1 MSKPTIRDKKASA
14 TRRDPASEAHVDFAS
29 TMSYGDY
36 LHLDR
41 LLDCQHRVS
50 DQHDE
55 MLFIIIHQA
64 TELWMKLALHELGA
78 ATAQLRADNL
88 AAAFKG
94 MARVSRIQ
102 AQLIQSW
109 DVLSTLTPADYLS
122 FRDSLGRSS
131 GFQSY
136 QYRLIEFALGKKN
149 AAMLEPHRHR
159 GELVATLEAAL
170 NEPSLYDEAIALLA
184 RRGFAIAPALLARD
198 FATPHRS
205 DASVRGAWLAIYRDT
220 ARYWDLYELA
230 EELVDL
236 EDWFQQWRFRHVT
249 TVDRIIGRKRGTGGT
264 AGVAYLRQAL
274 DIRFFPE
281 LWEVRTDL

>member
-1 MSKPTIRDKKASA
+1 MSKPKIRSKK
-14 TRRDPASEAHVDFAS
+14 TTLPRRDPASEAHVDFAS

-36 LHLDR
+36 LHLER
-41 LLDCQHRVS
+41 LLDCQHRVY

-78 ATAQLRADNL
+78 AMAQLRADNL

-136 QYRLIEFALGKKN
+136 QYRLIEFALGNKN
-149 AAMLEPHRHR
+149 AAMLDPHRHR
-159 GELVATLEAAL
+159 GELLARLEAAL
-170 NEPSLYDEAIALLA
+170 KAPSLYDEAIALLA
-184 RRGFAIAPALLARD
+184 PPGFAIDRALLARD
-198 FATPHRS
+198 FATAHPS
-205 DASVRGAWLAIYRDT
+205 
-220 ARYWDLYELA
+220 
-230 EELVDL
+230 
-236 EDWFQQWRFRHVT
+236 
-249 TVDRIIGRKRGTGGT
+249 
-264 AGVAYLRQAL
+264 
-274 DIRFFPE
+274 
-281 LWEVRTDL
+281 

>member
-1 MSKPTIRDKKASA
+1 MRKPTIRSKKTA
-14 TRRDPASEAHVDFAS
+14 TPRRDPASEAHVDFAA

-64 TELWMKLALHELGA
+64 TELWMKLVLHELGA

-136 QYRLIEFALGKKN
+136 QYRLIEFALGNKN
-149 AAMLEPHRHR
+149 AAMLDPHRHR
-159 GELVATLEAAL
+159 GELLARLEAAL
-170 NEPSLYDEAIALLA
+170 KAPSLYDETIALLA
-184 RRGFAIAPALLARD
+184 RRGFAIDRALLSRD

-205 DASVRGAWLAIYRDT
+205 DASVRAAWLAIYRDT

-249 TVDRIIGRKRGTGGT
+249 TVERIIGRKRGTGGT
-264 AGVAYLRQAL
+264 AGVAYLRGAL

-281 LWEVRTDL
+281 LWEVRTEL